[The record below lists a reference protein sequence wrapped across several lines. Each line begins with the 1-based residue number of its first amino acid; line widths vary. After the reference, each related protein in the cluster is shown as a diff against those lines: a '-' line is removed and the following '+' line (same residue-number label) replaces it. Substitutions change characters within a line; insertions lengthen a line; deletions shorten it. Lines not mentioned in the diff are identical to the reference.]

1 MYVALFMRAFCKKVI
16 KVLRKFKKLSKK
28 EGRGSK
34 KSVEDEFVEYRY
46 L

>member
-1 MYVALFMRAFCKKVI
+1 MYLALFMRAFCKKVM

-34 KSVEDEFVEYRY
+34 NLAEEEFVE
-46 L
+46 